1 MNKKLKALKQTSSSS
16 LNLRQGKSKLK
27 NKKRS
32 KILAV
37 KATLKT
43 LLSTKKP
50 SVSDEI
56 YNEKKYSDYFTEIFN
71 SKIIYMIIVYINKNK
86 EKLKNYKYDKEPNFI
101 NKFINLI
108 KELCLNEI
116 EVSYLTLL
124 LDKLGWNFENINH
137 WIYFYSLGV
146 YTKQMVTND
155 YESDELLELKEEIK
169 DKYYPEIVNHSKFE
183 EFERKGIQTKEV
195 NQRFKELTKP
205 INSFCRRD
213 FIIYS
218 SIADKIIRLS
228 QPYGEESNANQL
240 FKEKDKEEEEKQ
252 NNLNDINEGER
263 VLKSLFGNN
272 YPNYLSNVNNN
283 FPVLSLNVND
293 VKNFNQKRNQSII
306 AEKKNFNADLN
317 LANFGSN
324 LSLIK
329 RRSDNSFNSD
339 FHSANNF

>member
-1 MNKKLKALKQTSSSS
+1 MTKKLKALKQTSSSS
-16 LNLRQGKSKLK
+16 LNLRPGKSKLK

-183 EFERKGIQTKEV
+183 EFERKGIK
-195 NQRFKELTKP
+195 
-205 INSFCRRD
+205 
-213 FIIYS
+213 
-218 SIADKIIRLS
+218 
-228 QPYGEESNANQL
+228 
-240 FKEKDKEEEEKQ
+240 
-252 NNLNDINEGER
+252 
-263 VLKSLFGNN
+263 LKN
-272 YPNYLSNVNNN
+272 
-283 FPVLSLNVND
+283 
-293 VKNFNQKRNQSII
+293 
-306 AEKKNFNADLN
+306 
-317 LANFGSN
+317 
-324 LSLIK
+324 
-329 RRSDNSFNSD
+329 
-339 FHSANNF
+339 